1 MCLCLEEIRLS
12 KAISYKA
19 HLTSSDSLVTPYEET
34 RAGFIALA
42 LEKNR
47 KATPFV
53 EEAKALKVVAS
64 RARNPQD
71 LLKITEI
78 RGSILTAAGISDK
91 ANSHLT
97 EDDRI
102 EAIKGLINKFLEPA
116 GKQFVDELVY
126 RFLLTRG
133 DSLGGSIRNLAGS
146 VGEQKFSR
154 ALIATLSIEGKNYHW
169 FHSKSKKWIER
180 SADDS
185 DIELNLKG
193 LSWQSAGPR
202 TLIYNL
208 TVPMVRKNVDLSLF
222 AVAPDAINI
231 GNNEESAHNNPKK
244 YLALGEL
251 KGGIDPA
258 GADEHWKTANS
269 ALERIRRGFAKQRL
283 SPKTF
288 FVGAAIEKSMATEIY
303 RHLQEGILSNA
314 ANLTNKS
321 QTVSLC
327 KWLINL

>member
-1 MCLCLEEIRLS
+1 MCLRLEETCLS
-12 KAISYKA
+12 KTLSYRS
-19 HLTSSDSLVTPYEET
+19 HLNSSESLVTPYEET

-64 RARNPQD
+64 RAKNPQD
-71 LLKITEI
+71 LLKMTEI

-102 EAIKGLINKFLEPA
+102 ESIKGLINKFLEPA
-116 GKQFVDELVY
+116 GRQFIDELVY

-154 ALIATLSIEGKNYHW
+154 ALIATLSIEGKNYRW
-169 FHSKSKKWIER
+169 FHSKSRKWIER

-193 LSWQSAGPR
+193 LNWQSTGPR

-222 AVAPDAINI
+222 NAAPDAIST
-231 GNNEESAHNNPKK
+231 GNNKESAHNKPKK

-269 ALERIRRGFAKQRL
+269 ALERIRKGFAKLRL

-288 FVGAAIEKSMATEIY
+288 FVGAAVEKSMAEEIY
-303 RHLQEGILSNA
+303 RQLQEGTLSNA
-314 ANLTNKS
+314 ANLTNES
-321 QTVSLC
+321 QTVSIC